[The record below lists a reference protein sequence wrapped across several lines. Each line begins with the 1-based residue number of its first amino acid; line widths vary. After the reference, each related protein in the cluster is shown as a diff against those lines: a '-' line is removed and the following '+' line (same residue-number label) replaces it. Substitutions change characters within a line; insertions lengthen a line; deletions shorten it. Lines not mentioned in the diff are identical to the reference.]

1 MSTNTNCPP
10 DDSANGWPAWRSL
23 FHGAMRQSLAAVYSV
38 ARIGTQGTNAW
49 ERPIRYVADDNQGNV
64 GVVEFWVDGAVGAV
78 VAHTPKGRFDRARAI
93 DLAPPTVRDAL
104 IRVCDLPLLQS
115 LLQEGPGVPT
125 GVWAAFWTVGEFIQS
140 SESWGDT
147 CLSEVFE
154 TELLAD
160 SAWETEGT
168 RYFGLAPGVA
178 NLIIAIARRAVV
190 RAPMVTLSDREL
202 RELVP
207 KASKHED
214 EALNLLTS
222 EGLFE
227 IAPGAAG

>member
-1 MSTNTNCPP
+1 MNTNTRPQ
-10 DDSANGWPAWRSL
+10 DDSPNGWPAWRPL
-23 FHGAMRQSLAAVYSV
+23 FHGCVRQSLGAVSSV

-49 ERPIRYVADDNQGNV
+49 ERPFAYVADDNQGNV
-64 GVVEFWVDGAVGAV
+64 GVVEFRVDGAVGAV
-78 VAHTPKGRFDRARAI
+78 IAHTPKRRFDLARAI

-104 IRVCDLPLLQS
+104 VRVCDLP

-125 GVWAAFWTVGEFIQS
+125 GVSAVFWTIGEFIQS
-140 SESWGDT
+140 SESWRDT

-154 TELLAD
+154 AELLGD

-202 RELVP
+202 RQLVP

-227 IAPGAAG
+227 IAPG

>member
-1 MSTNTNCPP
+1 MSTNTNPQQ

-23 FHGAMRQSLAAVYSV
+23 FHGAVRESLAAAYSV
-38 ARIGTQGTNAW
+38 ARIGTQDTNAW
-49 ERPIRYVADDNQGNV
+49 ETPIVYVADDNQGNV

-78 VAHTPKGRFDRARAI
+78 NAHTPKRRFDRARAI
-93 DLAPPTVRDAL
+93 DLAPPAVRDAL
-104 IRVCDLPLLQS
+104 IRVCDLPLLQ
-115 LLQEGPGVPT
+115 EGLGVS
-125 GVWAAFWTVGEFIQS
+125 AAFWTVGEFMQS
-140 SESWGDT
+140 SESWRDT

-160 SAWETEGT
+160 SAWETEGA
-168 RYFGLAPGVA
+168 RLSSLAPGVA

-202 RELVP
+202 RQLVP
-207 KASKHED
+207 KGSKHEH